1 MEEIQRIDEQLR
13 RAFEGPAWHGPSLH
27 ELLADVTAEHAA
39 AKPLTSAH
47 SIWELVLH
55 VAATKNLVRRRL
67 AGERAELSPEDDWPA
82 VRGTSE
88 AAWQESLASLKR
100 AQTELRQT
108 MAHVVDSGLEGM
120 VPGKDHPVYVMLHG
134 LIQHDLYHAGQI
146 ALLKNA
152 WK

>member
-1 MEEIQRIDEQLR
+1 MEEIKRIDEQLR

-27 ELLADVTAEHAA
+27 ELLADITAEQAA
-39 AKPLTSAH
+39 ARPLTGAH

-55 VAATKNLVRRRL
+55 VTAAKDLVRRRL
-67 AGERAELSPEDDWPA
+67 AGEHAELSSEEDWPA
-82 VRGTSE
+82 VTATGE
-88 AAWQESLASLKR
+88 AAWQESLASLRR
-100 AQTELRQT
+100 AQTELQHT
-108 MAHVVDSGLEGM
+108 MAHVVDSGLEGT
-120 VPGKDHPVYVMLHG
+120 VPRKDHSVYIMLHG